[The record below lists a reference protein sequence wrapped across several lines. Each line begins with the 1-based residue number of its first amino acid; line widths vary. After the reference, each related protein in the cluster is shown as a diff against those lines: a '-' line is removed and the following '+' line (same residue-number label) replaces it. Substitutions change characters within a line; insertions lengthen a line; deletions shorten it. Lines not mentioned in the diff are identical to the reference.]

1 MCGIR
6 FNTDNAIALASSTDT
21 ELIDCIQE
29 YLSAVPDFTI
39 ISREELT
46 EMLMNGVL
54 SKNEK
59 AKILEMFEKYME
71 YDYFDFETDQPITKE
86 WLLKRMGIIAE

>member
-1 MCGIR
+1 MCDMR
-6 FNTDNAIALASSTDT
+6 FNTDNAIALASSIDT
-21 ELIDCIQE
+21 ELTDCIQE

-54 SKNEK
+54 SKKEN

>member
-1 MCGIR
+1 MCDIR
-6 FNTDNAIALASSTDT
+6 FNTDSAIALASSTDT
-21 ELIDCIQE
+21 ELTDCIQE
-29 YLSAVPDFTI
+29 YLSAVQDFTI

-54 SKNEK
+54 SKKEK
-59 AKILEMFEKYME
+59 AKTLEMFEKYME
-71 YDYFDFETDQPITKE
+71 YDYFDYETDQPITKE

>member
-1 MCGIR
+1 MCDMR
-6 FNTDNAIALASSTDT
+6 FNTDNAIALASSIDT
-21 ELIDCIQE
+21 ELTDCIQE

-46 EMLMNGVL
+46 GMLMNGVL
-54 SKNEK
+54 SKKEN